1 VLGKGAPVYY
11 LNGRKVRD
19 QSLIDNLPVD
29 QIKSL
34 KIVAM
39 PHLVIE
45 TTANLGT
52 YPKAQAL
59 KELAASLTAHPQ
71 IPVEADLKI
80 RFVDVTDFVM
90 GTAPEPR
97 GFVHAELRLL
107 SGRTP
112 EAKSELAARVLEV
125 LQRLTPRPAG
135 VSVQL
140 SVEVRDMDR
149 APYAKARIDPQ

>member
-1 VLGKGAPVYY
+1 
-11 LNGRKVRD
+11 
-19 QSLIDNLPVD
+19 
-29 QIKSL
+29 
-34 KIVAM
+34 M

-45 TTANLGT
+45 ATANLGT
-52 YPKAQAL
+52 YPKAQGL
-59 KELAASLTAHPQ
+59 KELAASLTAHPK

-90 GTAPEPR
+90 GTAPESR

-107 SGRTP
+107 AGRSP
-112 EAKSELAARVLEV
+112 EAKTELSGRVLEV

-135 VSVQL
+135 MSVQL

-149 APYAKARIDPQ
+149 PTYAKAQLE

>member
-1 VLGKGAPVYY
+1 
-11 LNGRKVRD
+11 
-19 QSLIDNLPVD
+19 
-29 QIKSL
+29 
-34 KIVAM
+34 M

-149 APYAKARIDPQ
+149 APYAKARIEPH

>member
-1 VLGKGAPVYY
+1 
-11 LNGRKVRD
+11 
-19 QSLIDNLPVD
+19 
-29 QIKSL
+29 
-34 KIVAM
+34 M

-135 VSVQL
+135 VPVHS

>member
-1 VLGKGAPVYY
+1 
-11 LNGRKVRD
+11 
-19 QSLIDNLPVD
+19 
-29 QIKSL
+29 
-34 KIVAM
+34 M

-140 SVEVRDMDR
+140 SVD
-149 APYAKARIDPQ
+149 

>member
-1 VLGKGAPVYY
+1 
-11 LNGRKVRD
+11 
-19 QSLIDNLPVD
+19 
-29 QIKSL
+29 
-34 KIVAM
+34 M

-112 EAKSELAARVLEV
+112 
-125 LQRLTPRPAG
+125 AG

>member
-1 VLGKGAPVYY
+1 
-11 LNGRKVRD
+11 
-19 QSLIDNLPVD
+19 
-29 QIKSL
+29 
-34 KIVAM
+34 M

-90 GTAPEPR
+90 GTAPESR

-107 SGRTP
+107 TGRPP
-112 EAKSELAARVLEV
+112 EAKTELASRVLEV
-125 LQRLTPRPAG
+125 LQRVTPRPAG
-135 VSVQL
+135 MSVQQ

-149 APYAKARIDPQ
+149 ATYAKARLE